1 MSRDLYPSNSNII
14 DLRSKILSTHA
25 PSRTKQFVNEL
36 DRLSSSSFGQKDK
49 TNNSGL
55 AYETERW
62 FSPRQNS
69 EVNTSLPPR
78 RSIFTPSRL
87 SARRTR
93 ESTKPYWRCP
103 NPTSSKNIT
112 PSLDV
117 DGFFN
122 KTTSARNETPVFN
135 ASFFNN
141 ITSVANTALPVTTSV
156 SASPVV
162 NSLPMNVVPS
172 LTSAAPVDNATCFDV
187 PCVENATEREDA
199 ISSGVDISESYPAF
213 TFAEAIIRGPK
224 CPSPPPKPKPTYQ
237 DKEIQTD
244 EVQKVQTVNTF
255 KDKQTN
261 DKPFEP
267 KPQQTF
273 DSVPKISGFQPPPA
287 HLNGGFHFGTST
299 SEATES
305 TMVIDTN
312 INGLTT
318 MNGVPDPT
326 MNGIACAP
334 VVSSF
339 QFSAPLTG
347 VFQFGTSTSEV
358 SSNNSSFCDANGLAS
373 RSGVSVRKMLHAKR
387 AKKR

>member
-1 MSRDLYPSNSNII
+1 
-14 DLRSKILSTHA
+14 
-25 PSRTKQFVNEL
+25 
-36 DRLSSSSFGQKDK
+36 
-49 TNNSGL
+49 
-55 AYETERW
+55 
-62 FSPRQNS
+62 
-69 EVNTSLPPR
+69 
-78 RSIFTPSRL
+78 
-87 SARRTR
+87 
-93 ESTKPYWRCP
+93 
-103 NPTSSKNIT
+103 
-112 PSLDV
+112 LDV

-187 PCVENATEREDA
+187 PGVENATEREDA

-213 TFAEAIIRGPK
+213 TFAEAVIRGPK

-244 EVQKVQTVNTF
+244 EVQKVQNVNTF

-267 KPQQTF
+267 KAQQTF

-287 HLNGGFHFGTST
+287 PLNGGFHFGTST
-299 SEATES
+299 SE
-305 TMVIDTN
+305 
-312 INGLTT
+312 
-318 MNGVPDPT
+318 
-326 MNGIACAP
+326 
-334 VVSSF
+334 
-339 QFSAPLTG
+339 
-347 VFQFGTSTSEV
+347 GTLLY
-358 SSNNSSFCDANGLAS
+358 N
-373 RSGVSVRKMLHAKR
+373 K
-387 AKKR
+387 